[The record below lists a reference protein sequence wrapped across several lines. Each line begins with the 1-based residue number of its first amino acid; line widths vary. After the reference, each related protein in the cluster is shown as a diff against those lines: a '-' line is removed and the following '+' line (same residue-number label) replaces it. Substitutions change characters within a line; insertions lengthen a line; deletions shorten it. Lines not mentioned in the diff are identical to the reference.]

1 MLRPGPPTTQR
12 NHPHGSVI
20 ICHVRV
26 IRFSVPLLTLAL
38 AASLSA
44 ASVPKVSRD
53 VSIDLPSGS
62 HVTVSQYRGKVVVAA
77 MILTTCPHCQATTR
91 ILSSLQ
97 KEFGPRGLQV
107 IEGAIL
113 QPQPTDLSG
122 FIRNFSPPFPVGSIS
137 YENAARF
144 MGFDPTSRHYVPFLT
159 FVDRKG
165 NIRGQYDGKAA
176 FNDENNQAKNI
187 RETVIKLLAEK

>member
-1 MLRPGPPTTQR
+1 M
-12 NHPHGSVI
+12 
-20 ICHVRV
+20 RV
-26 IRFSVPLLTLAL
+26 FRFSLPLLTLAL
-38 AASLSA
+38 AATLSA

-53 VSIDLPSGS
+53 VVINLPSGGQ
-62 HVTVSQYRGKVVVAA
+62 VTVSQYRGKVVVAA

-91 ILSSLQ
+91 ILSSMQ

-107 IEGAIL
+107 IEGAIV
-113 QPQPTDLSG
+113 QSQSSDLAD
-122 FIRNFSPPFPVGSIS
+122 FIKNFSPGFPVGAIA

-165 NIRGQYDGKAA
+165 NIRGQYDGKAD

-187 RETVIKLLAEK
+187 RDMIVKLLAEKK